1 MESAFAHKKPSA
13 SEKKVR
19 PVLKATT
26 MNQLE
31 SIKERAKLTGK
42 TVQVHTLGNNNETEN
57 IEDGIAFEVD
67 LEGLFA
73 RIDQKID
80 EQAQACQQKIDERTQ
95 AFQQKID
102 EQAQAFQQ
110 KIDEHTQAFQQK
122 IDEQAQAFQKKN
134 DEHTQAF
141 QQEIDEQAQAFQK
154 KNDEKYEAFDKKYGA
169 QHEQAMALMN
179 RQSQI
184 YRQQHD
190 RLFSLIDDKDPAIY
204 QLERRFSH

>member
-73 RIDQKID
+73 RMDQKID
-80 EQAQACQQKIDERTQ
+80 EQAQACQQKIDEHTQ

-102 EQAQAFQQ
+102 EHAQAFQ
-110 KIDEHTQAFQQK
+110 KKNDEHTQAFQQK

-134 DEHTQAF
+134 DEK
-141 QQEIDEQAQAFQK
+141 D
-154 KNDEKYEAFDKKYGA
+154 EAFDKKYGA

-179 RQSQI
+179 RQSRI
-184 YRQQHD
+184 YRQQRD
-190 RLFSLIDDKDPAIY
+190 RLFSLIDDKDAAIY